1 MPIPSDIASGH
12 GGATYYEHLDFMKSI
27 INNHPPQVTVND
39 GLWSVAMGLAAERSV
54 QEKRVV
60 EIEEVL

>member
-1 MPIPSDIASGH
+1 MRLLPREIK
-12 GGATYYEHLDFMKSI
+12 L
-27 INNHPPQVTVND
+27 QVTVND